1 MRKVQISVGSSPAEL
16 LQDEP
21 AGGRQLQRGEVRP
34 ALPLTG
40 RARQEVPA
48 DAQLPAPL
56 RGRLIVSAAATAQ
69 HAEPHAV
76 CKEPAQTQTQIQIPD
91 GFGPV
96 LCRVTVQSESIR
108 GGERHELLFGEVFE
122 LVVFIL
128 SGCHGNKGQTKR
140 QQQQQRVSLRA
151 KCNHDKKISDMLVR
165 AFLCFPPSV
174 RWSAEALRGLWEF
187 WDWAFQRGMS
197 RVSNSCH
204 THTAAFLY

>member
-1 MRKVQISVGSSPAEL
+1 M
-16 LQDEP
+16 
-21 AGGRQLQRGEVRP
+21 RP

-40 RARQEVPA
+40 RSRQKVPV

-56 RGRLIVSAAATAQ
+56 RGRLFVSAAVTVQRAVS
-69 HAEPHAV
+69 HAV
-76 CKEPAQTQTQIQIPD
+76 CKEPAQTQTQIQILD

-96 LCRVTVQSESIR
+96 PCRVTVQSESIR

-122 LVVFIL
+122 FVVFIL
-128 SGCHGNKGQTKR
+128 SGCHGNKGQTKQRQR
-140 QQQQQRVSLRA
+140 QQRASLCA

-187 WDWAFQRGMS
+187 RDWAFQRGMS
-197 RVSNSCH
+197 RVSNSCRA
-204 THTAAFLY
+204 HTAAFLY